1 MARILGLD
9 LGSYSVKGV
18 VHEAALRASQVRAFA
33 EVRRPEGDRAE
44 GLKAALKEL
53 LANPALH
60 ADQVLV
66 SLPGPGVATHQVQL
80 PFIDP
85 KRIEAT
91 IGFEVESQLPFD
103 LAEAVFDYQVA
114 TQRDKKSDLLVGVIR
129 KDELRQLLAL
139 LAELGLDP
147 RVVTHPAVAYQGL
160 FLQPPLS
167 AEALQEDE
175 ALAVVDVGHERT
187 TVAVGRPGAGVELGR
202 TFPGGGRDLTRAL
215 AAELQVPLPEAAA
228 WKEERG
234 AVGDSLPPEL
244 ERAGGALQRAL
255 VPVVRE
261 LRSTFKSYS
270 ARSRRKVS
278 AVYLCGGTA
287 RLGGLE
293 ERWTQ
298 DLGVPTR
305 VLLLPQDAAP
315 GIPEA
320 SRPAAA
326 QAYALAARAPPSAAA
341 RAPRFNLRRGEFA
354 FKGHFDYLRD
364 RLGLLASYAATLLVL
379 AIAAGVVR
387 NSVLARRE
395 RQVDTAL
402 CDITQRVLHRCDRKP
417 NGTID
422 LPAYDRALNML
433 KGQESPAAALPRY
446 SAVDLLAELT
456 SRVPRGDDGRPLPV
470 TFDQML
476 VDLERISLRG
486 KTESTKDVDALTN
499 SLKGYRCFHE
509 VKQGKVEKT
518 KDGLLFR
525 LEIQVECPAEQAAGP
540 GQG

>member
-18 VHEAALRASQVRAFA
+18 VHEAALRGSQVRAYA
-33 EVRRPEGDRAE
+33 EVRRPEGDRVE

-53 LANPALH
+53 LANPALQ
-60 ADQVLV
+60 AEQALV
-66 SLPGPGVATHQVQL
+66 SLPGPSIATHQLQL
-80 PFIDP
+80 PFVDP

-114 TQRDKKSDLLVGVIR
+114 SQRDKKSDLVVGVVR
-129 KDELRQLLAL
+129 KEELRQLLAL
-139 LAELGLDP
+139 LSELGVDP
-147 RVVTHPAVAYQGL
+147 RVITHPAIAYHGL
-160 FLQPPLS
+160 YLQPPLS
-167 AEALQEDE
+167 AEQLAEDE
-175 ALAVVDVGHERT
+175 SLAVVDVGHERT
-187 TVAVGRPGAGVELGR
+187 TVAVGRPGTGVELGR
-202 TFPGGGRDLTRAL
+202 TFPGGGLALTRAL
-215 AAELQVPLPEAAA
+215 ASELQLGLAEAAA

-244 ERAGGALQRAL
+244 ERAGGALTRAL

-270 ARSRRKVS
+270 ARTRRKVA
-278 AVYLCGGTA
+278 AVYVCGGTA
-287 RLGGLE
+287 RLTGLE

-298 DLGVPTR
+298 DLGLPAR
-305 VLLLPQDAAP
+305 VLALPQDAAP
-315 GIPEA
+315 GIPEP

-326 QAYALAARAPPSAAA
+326 QAYALAARTPAAA
-341 RAPRFNLRRGEFA
+341 ASRAPRFNLRRGEFA

-379 AIAAGVVR
+379 TIAAGVVR
-387 NSVLARRE
+387 TSVLSRRE
-395 RQVDTAL
+395 RQVDAAF
-402 CDITQRVLHRCDRKP
+402 CDVTQRVLHRCEKD
-417 NGTID
+417 
-422 LPAYDRALNML
+422 YQVALSLL
-433 KGQESPAAALPRY
+433 KGQGSPAEALPRY

-456 SRVPRGDDGRPLPV
+456 ARLPKGDGGKPLPV

-486 KTESTKDVDALTN
+486 QTESTKDVDLLTN
-499 SLKGYRCFHE
+499 ALKGYRCFHD

-518 KDGLLFR
+518 KDGTKVLFR
-525 LEIQVECPAEQAAGP
+525 LEIQVECPAEQAP

>member
-9 LGSYSVKGV
+9 LGSWSVKGV
-18 VHEAALRASQVRAFA
+18 VHEAALRGSQVRAYA
-33 EVRRPEGDRAE
+33 EVRRPEGERAE
-44 GLKAALKEL
+44 SLKAALKEL

-60 ADQVLV
+60 AEQVLV
-66 SLPGPGVATHQVQL
+66 SLPGPSVATHQLQL
-80 PFIDP
+80 PFVDP

-103 LAEAVFDYQVA
+103 LSEAVFDYQVA
-114 TQRDKKSDLLVGVIR
+114 SQRDKKSDLLVGVVR
-129 KDELRQLLAL
+129 KDELKQLLAL
-139 LAELGLDP
+139 LSELGLDP

-167 AEALQEDE
+167 AEQLGEDE
-175 ALAVVDVGHERT
+175 AVAVVDVGHERT
-187 TVAVGRPGAGVELGR
+187 TLAIGRPGTGVELGR

-215 AAELQVPLPEAAA
+215 AAELQLPLPEAAA

-244 ERAGGALQRAL
+244 ERAGGALVRAL

-270 ARSRRKVS
+270 ARSRRKVA

-287 RLGGLE
+287 RLAGLE
-293 ERWTQ
+293 ERWTA
-298 DLGVPTR
+298 DLGLPVR
-305 VLLLPQDAAP
+305 VLALPQDAGP

-320 SRPAAA
+320 SRPVAS
-326 QAYALAARAPPSAAA
+326 QAYALAARAPAAVAA

-387 NSVLARRE
+387 TSVMARRE
-395 RQVDTAL
+395 RQVDVAL
-402 CDITQRVLHRCDRKP
+402 CNVTERVLHRCEKD
-417 NGTID
+417 
-422 LPAYDRALNML
+422 YDVAISLL

-456 SRVPRGDDGRPLPV
+456 NRLPKGEGGKPFPV
-470 TFDQML
+470 TFDQMV
-476 VDLERISLRG
+476 VDLERVSLRG
-486 KTESTKDVDALTN
+486 QTESTRDVDLLTN
-499 SLKGYRCFHE
+499 AFKSFRCFHD
-509 VKQGKVEKT
+509 VKQGKLEKT
-518 KDGLLFR
+518 KDGSKVLFR
-525 LEIQVECPAEQAAGP
+525 LEIQVECPAEQAG
-540 GQG
+540 

>member
-18 VHEAALRASQVRAFA
+18 VHEAALRGSQVRAYA
-33 EVRRPEGDRAE
+33 EVRRPDGDRAE
-44 GLKAALKEL
+44 SLKAAIKEL
-53 LANPALH
+53 LANPALQ
-60 ADQVLV
+60 AEQALV
-66 SLPGPGVATHQVQL
+66 SLPGPSIATHQVQL
-80 PFIDP
+80 PFVDP

-114 TQRDKKSDLLVGVIR
+114 SQRDKKSDLVVGVVR
-129 KDELRQLLAL
+129 KEELRQLLAL
-139 LAELGLDP
+139 LSELGLDP
-147 RVVTHPAVAYQGL
+147 RVITHPAIAYHGL

-167 AEALQEDE
+167 AEQLAEDE
-175 ALAVVDVGHERT
+175 SLAVVDVGHERT
-187 TVAVGRPGAGVELGR
+187 TVAVGRPGAGVELAR
-202 TFPGGGRDLTRAL
+202 TFPGGGLQLTRAL
-215 AAELQVPLPEAAA
+215 ATELQLGLPEAAA

-234 AVGDSLPPEL
+234 GVGDSLPPEL

-270 ARSRRKVS
+270 ARSRRKVA

-287 RLGGLE
+287 RLAGLE

-298 DLGVPTR
+298 DLGLPAR
-305 VLLLPQDAAP
+305 MLALPQDAAP
-315 GIPEA
+315 GIPEP
-320 SRPAAA
+320 SRAAAA
-326 QAYALAARAPPSAAA
+326 QAYALAARAPAAA

-387 NSVLARRE
+387 NSVLSRRE
-395 RQVDTAL
+395 RQVDAAF
-402 CDITQRVLHRCDRKP
+402 CDVTQKVLHRCEKD
-417 NGTID
+417 
-422 LPAYDRALNML
+422 YQVALSLL
-433 KGQESPAAALPRY
+433 KGQGSPAEALPRY

-456 SRVPRGDDGRPLPV
+456 ARLPKGDGGKPLPV
-470 TFDQML
+470 TFDQMV

-486 KTESTKDVDALTN
+486 QTETTKDVDLLTN
-499 SLKGYRCFHE
+499 ALKGYRCFRD
-509 VKQGKVEKT
+509 VKQGKLEKT
-518 KDGLLFR
+518 KDGSKVLFR
-525 LEIQVECPAEQAAGP
+525 LEIQVECPTEQAAG
-540 GQG
+540 QG